1 MYITESNIQTWL
13 FWTLNNRLQH
23 LEFELDIYQTFWKNN
38 PHFSLT
44 SLTFDNHYFLFDNPV
59 WYKKDLPAQNGCLH
73 VNLRGSQAFVRRTCL
88 SQNLQKSITKARNP
102 TFTLNLSLSYYF
114 TVNLLL
120 FTLCLN
126 HLVERG
132 KGFIDQNLMALP
144 VRSR

>member
-1 MYITESNIQTWL
+1 MKNSL
-13 FWTLNNRLQH
+13 LQH
-23 LEFELDIYQTFWKNN
+23 FEFELGIHQTFWKIS
-38 PHFSLT
+38 PHFL
-44 SLTFDNHYFLFDNPV
+44 LIKTFNVDCLSFYNPV

-144 VRSR
+144 VRFR

>member
-23 LEFELDIYQTFWKNN
+23 LEFELGIYQTFF
-38 PHFSLT
+38 HRC
-44 SLTFDNHYFLFDNPV
+44 LTFDNPYFSFDNPV

-144 VRSR
+144 VRFR